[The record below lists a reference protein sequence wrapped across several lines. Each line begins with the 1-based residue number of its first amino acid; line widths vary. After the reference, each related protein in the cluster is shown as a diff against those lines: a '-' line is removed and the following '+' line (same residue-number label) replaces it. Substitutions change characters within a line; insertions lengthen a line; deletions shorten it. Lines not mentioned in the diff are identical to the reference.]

1 MDCNK
6 CIHKEVCAGF
16 EVTQA
21 ECNHFIEAKKIV
33 ELPCKPDDDLY
44 WYCEDE
50 NAVKCQKHGIKGVIV
65 TKQGFSVLDTDKH
78 VDNIGTQWSCLTA
91 QECKEKYGNEETVV
105 QDNE

>member
-21 ECNHFIEAKKIV
+21 DCNYFIEAKKIV
-33 ELPCKPDDDLY
+33 ELPCKPEDDLY

-65 TKQGFSVLDTDKH
+65 LQDGFAVLDTDRSI
-78 VDNIGTQWSCLTA
+78 DPIGTKYACLTA
-91 QECKEKYGNEETVV
+91 QEYKEKYGNAETKV
-105 QDNE
+105 